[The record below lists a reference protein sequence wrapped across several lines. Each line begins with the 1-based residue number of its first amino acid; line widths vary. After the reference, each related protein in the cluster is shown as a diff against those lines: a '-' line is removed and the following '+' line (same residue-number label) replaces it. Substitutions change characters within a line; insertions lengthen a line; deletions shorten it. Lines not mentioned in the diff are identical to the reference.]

1 MSDDASEFVMRET
14 KPVKEEEKASYIP
27 PKQLMQ
33 PIQQKQQSN
42 NQSEPLTQVKWPT
55 RLLSLLHPFNVDV
68 NLDDTLEKFMGLN
81 LPFLDFR
88 VGVQGAQE
96 SFSFVVTRE
105 DEDFHV
111 ERNNPT
117 KIIRMLR
124 LSAHK

>member
-1 MSDDASEFVMRET
+1 M
-14 KPVKEEEKASYIP
+14 
-27 PKQLMQ
+27 
-33 PIQQKQQSN
+33 
-42 NQSEPLTQVKWPT
+42 
-55 RLLSLLHPFNVDV
+55 DV